1 MRYEQSRIVERVTR
15 KGGPQ
20 GQMGSRCVHDEDAIL
35 DSNQSK
41 PSSCSR
47 KEAKNAGRQSVS
59 RDGEGIDKATNMTGH
74 GSYALHVE
82 DGCRRPQK
90 KATSNG
96 QGIKNITGKASC
108 NMEIQQENQNA
119 VK

>member
-15 KGGPQ
+15 KGEPQ
-20 GQMGSRCVHDEDAIL
+20 DQMGSHCVHDEDTIL

-47 KEAKNAGRQSVS
+47 KEAKNAGQQSVS

-74 GSYALHVE
+74 G
-82 DGCRRPQK
+82 RW
-90 KATSNG
+90 
-96 QGIKNITGKASC
+96 
-108 NMEIQQENQNA
+108 
-119 VK
+119 